1 MGKSCLGDI
10 HGDLKFSVAAD
21 PVTGHEMTGHLV
33 VAFADAVV
41 IAGFECGAGH
51 TGDLNGIADDVIG
64 LWLLNVDAHDDSCC
78 QARGVPSSPD
88 RDRSDVCG
96 HHLVPPPWLVTPKRR
111 SRTHVMIK
119 LSSHEIQGASI
130 GLRPHWKL

>member
-1 MGKSCLGDI
+1 
-10 HGDLKFSVAAD
+10 
-21 PVTGHEMTGHLV
+21 
-33 VAFADAVV
+33 
-41 IAGFECGAGH
+41 

-130 GLRPHWKL
+130 GLRPHWKLLAVVQGGVSACLNGLRRAPRHRT